1 MPLGMVLLFLDKKA
15 NKNLLLVQSLGIY
28 SFILFLDILV
38 LLFKDNG
45 LSQNSFNQ
53 AIYFSGGK
61 FSAIYIYLAWL
72 MLFFQV
78 KKDINRKWAIVLMAI
93 GIIYSYCLDC
103 MTGVV
108 AIFSFGVIMLIPQNL
123 CTGRKGIIWI
133 LAVVVIT
140 ILLVFF
146 QVQTSV
152 LWIKNIITK
161 VLNSSISLTG
171 RVSIYDA
178 IPKIMKDHWML
189 GWGYTST
196 RIVQITGL
204 ANMQNGFLQL
214 IYNNGVLGTIPF
226 LLVMLIAIKKVIELK
241 DLKIGRVFLASI
253 VSFFVIAIVEIPF
266 NTTSF
271 FLLIACI
278 FMQSNSEINA
288 NEFYKGSTDIK

>member
-1 MPLGMVLLFLDKKA
+1 
-15 NKNLLLVQSLGIY
+15 
-28 SFILFLDILV
+28 
-38 LLFKDNG
+38 
-45 LSQNSFNQ
+45 
-53 AIYFSGGK
+53 
-61 FSAIYIYLAWL
+61 
-72 MLFFQV
+72 
-78 KKDINRKWAIVLMAI
+78 
-93 GIIYSYCLDC
+93 
-103 MTGVV
+103 
-108 AIFSFGVIMLIPQNL
+108 
-123 CTGRKGIIWI
+123 
-133 LAVVVIT
+133 
-140 ILLVFF
+140 
-146 QVQTSV
+146 
-152 LWIKNIITK
+152 

-288 NEFYKGSTDIK
+288 NEFYKVSTDIK